1 MFCKKLL
8 IVLSTVSLLTTISL
22 GEAAAQRLGQ
32 TRQSRVSGCNDC
44 ANGQCQACTNEVVS
58 CEGVRYIQGV
68 DGNTRHCGR
77 KEPGWQDT
85 RLVPWEAFAFGEYIG
100 PHRTPHVADYRLRV
114 DDNLEFVYLL
124 TRERSLDPY
133 QLYVGDQ
140 IEVSSAIDA
149 SLNQTNITILSD
161 GSISLNL
168 VGQVN
173 AAGKTIK
180 ALQDEL
186 NSKYSE
192 YVKNPAIV
200 IRVLQSDTPLQDLR
214 DAVDARFGQ
223 GGQSRTA
230 VVSPDGTVQL
240 PLIGNV
246 PAVGL
251 SLDEIR
257 REVNARY
264 RNKIR
269 GVEVTPILSQ
279 RAPRFI
285 YVVGEVGRPGRFEL
299 TGPTTAMQAI
309 ALAEGFTPGG
319 NLRQAVVF
327 RRDQNWNLV
336 ATRLDLAGALYG
348 KRPQPSDDV
357 WLRDSDIV
365 LIPKKPIQRL
375 NEAIDQYLT
384 QGLYDLVPLSDFDTY
399 LGAGNFR

>member
-1 MFCKKLL
+1 MPRSGARC
-8 IVLSTVSLLTTISL
+8 SWQ
-22 GEAAAQRLGQ
+22 QRV
-32 TRQSRVSGCNDC
+32 T
-44 ANGQCQACTNEVVS
+44 
-58 CEGVRYIQGV
+58 
-68 DGNTRHCGR
+68 
-77 KEPGWQDT
+77 W
-85 RLVPWEAFAFGEYIG
+85 
-100 PHRTPHVADYRLRV
+100 
-114 DDNLEFVYLL
+114 
-124 TRERSLDPY
+124 
-133 QLYVGDQ
+133 
-140 IEVSSAIDA
+140 
-149 SLNQTNITILSD
+149 
-161 GSISLNL
+161 
-168 VGQVN
+168 
-173 AAGKTIK
+173 